1 MSDYTRSIVVNKPIE
16 RVFKVFID
24 LNKKQMPKFNDKNPT
39 EVSYKK
45 VIKNVGKQK
54 IEMVTSIT
62 GYEKNKLYEVTN
74 TINNDKYVSKY
85 IFNEIDLDSTEIV
98 LNEKQE
104 IYAFS
109 SAVALFF
116 QKITARKKIKA
127 KMEGIKEALEEEI
140 ERRNRRNNISKG
152 EEE

>member
-1 MSDYTRSIVVNKPIE
+1 MSDYTRSIVINKPIE
-16 RVFKVFID
+16 KVFKVFID

-74 TINNDKYVSKY
+74 TINSDKYVSKY
-85 IFNEIDLDSTEIV
+85 IFNKIDSDSTEIV

-104 IYAFS
+104 MYAFS

-116 QKITARKKIKA
+116 QKITAKKKLKA

-140 ERRNRRNNISKG
+140 ERRHRRNNSSKG